1 MNIFINE
8 CTLSSAD
15 DKWSLLSD
23 ITSCLYHVTEF
34 VLSQEEE
41 DSESSCLLV
50 ELLSQ
55 VLLSLQRKSQQV
67 PESDNT
73 VQHDITFTASEIY
86 VNITYVINNGY
97 LDIYVHVEVM

>member
-1 MNIFINE
+1 M
-8 CTLSSAD
+8 
-15 DKWSLLSD
+15 
-23 ITSCLYHVTEF
+23 TEF

>member
-1 MNIFINE
+1 M
-8 CTLSSAD
+8 
-15 DKWSLLSD
+15 
-23 ITSCLYHVTEF
+23 TEF

-73 VQHDITFTASEIY
+73 VQHDITFIASEIY

>member
-1 MNIFINE
+1 M
-8 CTLSSAD
+8 
-15 DKWSLLSD
+15 
-23 ITSCLYHVTEF
+23 TEF

-73 VQHDITFTASEIY
+73 VQHDITFIASESY
-86 VNITYVINNGY
+86 VKITYVINNEC
-97 LDIYVHVEVM
+97 LDICVCRSHVVTSSKVF